1 MKKNNIGYWILI
13 VIIVAVTFIG
23 YREGERKVKLAEEN
37 EILTEQISELK
48 SYIEELE
55 DRLEEY
61 E

>member
-1 MKKNNIGYWILI
+1 MKKDSIGYWILI
-13 VIIVAVTFIG
+13 VIIVVVACIG
-23 YREGERKVKLAEEN
+23 YQEGERKVKLAEEN

>member
-1 MKKNNIGYWILI
+1 MKKDNIGYWILI